1 MTRAVA
7 TRFEVIRLNA
17 LHNTESRK
25 ILDFRP
31 SEIVSDKRT
40 DAFAL
45 FAAIFASFHHTTV
58 GGTTGRLI
66 GSHMFS
72 YQAPRNSFGAPKKW
86 SGETGQTVLVA
97 TTLSDWVTS

>member
-1 MTRAVA
+1 M
-7 TRFEVIRLNA
+7 
-17 LHNTESRK
+17 
-25 ILDFRP
+25 DFKP

-45 FAAIFASFHHTTV
+45 FAAIFTSFHPTTV
-58 GGTTGRLI
+58 GGMTGRLI

-72 YQAPRNSFGAPKKW
+72 YLAPRNSFGAPKMVWLKLDP
-86 SGETGQTVLVA
+86 TILVA

>member
-1 MTRAVA
+1 M
-7 TRFEVIRLNA
+7 
-17 LHNTESRK
+17 K

-45 FAAIFASFHHTTV
+45 FATIFASFHHTTV
-58 GGTTGRLI
+58 GGATGGLI

-72 YQAPRNSFGAPKKW
+72 YLAPRNSFGAPK
-86 SGETGQTVLVA
+86 SGPVETGQTVLVA
-97 TTLSDWVTS
+97 MTLSDWVTS

>member
-1 MTRAVA
+1 M
-7 TRFEVIRLNA
+7 
-17 LHNTESRK
+17 
-25 ILDFRP
+25 DFRP

-58 GGTTGRLI
+58 GGTTGGLI

-72 YQAPRNSFGAPKKW
+72 YQAPRNSFGAPKVVWLKRTNCA
-86 SGETGQTVLVA
+86 GGYDPE
-97 TTLSDWVTS
+97 

>member
-1 MTRAVA
+1 M
-7 TRFEVIRLNA
+7 N
-17 LHNTESRK
+17 

-31 SEIVSDKRT
+31 SEIASDKRT

-45 FAAIFASFHHTTV
+45 FAAIFTSFHHTTV
-58 GGTTGRLI
+58 GGATGGLI

-72 YQAPRNSFGAPKKW
+72 YLAPRNSFGAPK
-86 SGETGQTVLVA
+86 SGPVETRPTVLVA